1 MEGGEKWGRYSFL
14 GSEPHLVL
22 RSRGDH
28 IEILRGKR
36 TDRLQGNPLE
46 VVRETLRGYQPVLT
60 EGLPRF
66 AGGFVGYLGYDMVRF
81 MERLPDRGKAALP
94 LFDSQLMLQDSLI
107 AFDNLKHELQ
117 VVVMAHLD
125 GKANLRKSYDL
136 ALRRLERL
144 AARLKRDLPR
154 ERVAKSRSPA
164 APRSDTSEKRF
175 HQMVERAKEY

>member
-1 MEGGEKWGRYSFL
+1 MNVLSFKDFRRLASRRNLGPLIATLNTDTETAVSDFLKITEGPYRFLLESMEGGEKWGRYSFL

-22 RSRGDH
+22 RSQGDH

-94 LFDSQLMLQDSLI
+94 LFDSQLM
-107 AFDNLKHELQ
+107 
-117 VVVMAHLD
+117 
-125 GKANLRKSYDL
+125 
-136 ALRRLERL
+136 
-144 AARLKRDLPR
+144 
-154 ERVAKSRSPA
+154 
-164 APRSDTSEKRF
+164 
-175 HQMVERAKEY
+175 